1 MSTPKE
7 LFEKRKGR
15 VRSALKKA
23 ANGKMRLSVFRSGK
37 HMYAQIIDD
46 VKGVTVASASTLDKE
61 VRENLKKTANIEAAS
76 FVGKVVAERAVKS
89 GVSEVVFD
97 RGGYIYHGRVKA
109 LADAARS
116 AGLKFEG
123 RIENGTTSCR
133 STSY

>member
-7 LFEKRKGR
+7 LFEKSTGR
-15 VRSALKKA
+15 VRSALNKA
-23 ANGKMRLSVFRSGK
+23 AYGKMRLSVFRSGK

-61 VRENLKKTANIEAAS
+61 VRESLKNTANVEAAS

-116 AGLKFEG
+116 AGLKF
-123 RIENGTTSCR
+123 
-133 STSY
+133 